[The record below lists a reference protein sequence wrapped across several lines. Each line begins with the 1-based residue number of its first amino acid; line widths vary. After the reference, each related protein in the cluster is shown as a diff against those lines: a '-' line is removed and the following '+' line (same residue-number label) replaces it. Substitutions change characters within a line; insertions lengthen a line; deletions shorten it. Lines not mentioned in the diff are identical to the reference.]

1 MRDFQISFPALP
13 TDSVRASSPPPY
25 WLPTPFILASSYVPS
40 HPPYPPGT
48 RKGSPALSGHPFPG
62 SRAKSAHPTFH
73 QRAAKCTRLYICRIA
88 CASVKQI

>member
-40 HPPYPPGT
+40 HPPYPLGPG
-48 RKGSPALSGHPFPG
+48 KGPQPCRATPFPVPEQ
-62 SRAKSAHPTFH
+62 SRHTRPSISVPPSA
-73 QRAAKCTRLYICRIA
+73 RAFTSAESLVPR
-88 CASVKQI
+88 